1 MTSELL
7 AADREV
13 LYDVRTVPR
22 PDGYHLLLPSNWTYV
37 DIRPN
42 RSARSIRRLVEDRIR
57 RNPDLAAYRKELL
70 GLFRAMVN
78 DALAHDVERLAVLS
92 EAIGDAPL
100 GASLTVARAAGVPAV
115 PAIPAVPAVPGT
127 TGTSDSPDPG
137 GGGYT
142 NHPDALLA
150 AARQAAD
157 EGSDQVLPAP
167 DREVELVA
175 AAQQVVV
182 RSAGP
187 LVTRDPRTGHTA
199 ESFQAQYWIPEPGTT
214 DLAVLT
220 LASPCGGPAL
230 DPLTAL
236 FDLIALSFL
245 WSWPPT

>member
-13 LYDVRTVPR
+13 LYDVRTLPR

-37 DIRPN
+37 DIRPQ
-42 RSARSIRRLVEDRIR
+42 RSAKSIRRLVEDRVR

-78 DALAHDVERLAVLS
+78 DALAHNVERLAVLS
-92 EAIGDAPL
+92 EAIGDDPL
-100 GASLTVARAAGVPAV
+100 GASLTVARAAGVPDV
-115 PAIPAVPAVPGT
+115 PDVPDATEPA
-127 TGTSDSPDPG
+127 DSPDPG
-137 GGGYT
+137 GGEPT

-182 RSAGP
+182 RSAGL

-214 DLAVLT
+214 DVAVLT

-245 WSWPPT
+245 WSWPPD